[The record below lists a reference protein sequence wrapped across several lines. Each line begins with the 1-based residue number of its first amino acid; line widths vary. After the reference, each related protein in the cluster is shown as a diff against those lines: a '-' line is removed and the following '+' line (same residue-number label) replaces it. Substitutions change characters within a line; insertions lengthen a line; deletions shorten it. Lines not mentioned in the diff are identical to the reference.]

1 MRENNIFGAAILSLI
16 LILGSSEVYAFHEL
30 GITSS
35 LGIGTNYL
43 QSLVEKSGE
52 NFEQNIEELT
62 DKQTS
67 GGEEGEPEGKE
78 LSAQQKLMSQAKKM
92 AREQGKKALDTGISA
107 VKSGN
112 FNVKDIAGSML
123 GGAKPDLSNL
133 DLSELASV
141 GKDLLKGKKEA
152 QKDVANAEAQL
163 KALDEAEK
171 QERRDKIKAIEQA
184 IMEKEL
190 AVTAVTPGSDEALQ
204 FSMDLQDLKKQKQLL
219 MEQVETDT
227 QQESEQE
234 DKSGLAKKKDEI
246 AKKYAAMKVSAQE
259 EIDAAKEK
267 YEQYANALQEVDIAK
282 EMNNQADK
290 MADEIFGEEEAQ
302 ETQALYTQIINDFF
316 LGEDEEPNQG
326 NISRI
331 RQNRKRAYYQA
342 VQDLFAAAVQSDGA
356 AWQIGDDTE
365 QAHAA
370 ITESAETNFG
380 ARVMQLSVDI
390 QSVKSA
396 ARLTRM
402 LLAKIRMETMEHIQS
417 WTSYDKMKDYSQ
429 DVTLFNL
436 DNYVFDPSLG
446 GRLKTKA
453 NDLLKKGRGAI
464 AQTGGQALQ
473 GAQDK
478 IGQKLGQ

>member
-16 LILGSSEVYAFHEL
+16 LVAGTSEVYAFHEL

-62 DKQTS
+62 NKQTS

-92 AREQGKKALDTGISA
+92 AREQGKSALDAGISA

-123 GGAKPDLSNL
+123 EGAKPDLSNL

-152 QKDVANAEAQL
+152 QKDIANAEAEL
-163 KALDEAEK
+163 KALDEVEK

-190 AVTAVTPGSDEALQ
+190 ALTAVTPGSDEALQ

-227 QQESEQE
+227 QQEA

-259 EIDAAKEK
+259 KIDVAKEK

-290 MADEIFGEEEAQ
+290 IADEIFGAEEAQ
-302 ETQALYTQIINDFF
+302 ETQTLYTQIINDFF

-342 VQDLFAAAVQSDGA
+342 VQDLFAAAIQSDGA
-356 AWQIGDDTE
+356 AWQIGDDAE

-402 LLAKIRMETMEHIQS
+402 LLAKIRMETTEHIQS